1 MHARHVLSYHLIR
14 APHDRPNSPY
24 VSIPEMV
31 REAAKKRYFFLV
43 GKPLPPPLLEAGPL
57 KKIPFLRPPLQEE
70 N

>member
-1 MHARHVLSYHLIR
+1 MMHL
-14 APHDRPNSPY
+14 
-24 VSIPEMV
+24 